1 MTLYSSARLARR
13 ATITALG
20 MFTLG
25 ALAACSGDSTSAGT
39 SKVSV
44 LLTDA
49 PGDVKAAVVTIS
61 EIDLQGSGGSLV
73 LMNTPVTTD
82 LLTLAQSTAQ
92 LVKDA
97 VVPAGTY
104 AQLRFVITGG
114 YIEVENAD
122 GSTSIYASSPTYSGL
137 PVGAQVAGSLQMPS
151 FAQSGLKVILPSGSA
166 TLGSSGKVYLV
177 DFDVAQSF
185 GQDAGGSGK
194 WVMHPVVKATDF
206 ELTGGLTVQLH
217 VGPSVTMPMMNG
229 SALTLAD
236 FTAVVTA
243 SDASTSIVALTDAGN
258 GVFQA
263 QFPFLAPGSYSV
275 NFTAPGGMS
284 FTTTPSVPATVSIT
298 SGQSTTSAFT
308 LTAATVTP

>member
-1 MTLYSSARLARR
+1 MRLNSSAGLARCV
-13 ATITALG
+13 TITALG
-20 MFTLG
+20 LFSLG
-25 ALAACSGDSTSAGT
+25 ALASCSGDSTSAGT

-61 EIDLQGSGGSLV
+61 EIDLQGSGGSQV
-73 LMNTPVTTD
+73 LMTSPVTTD
-82 LLTLAQSTAQ
+82 ILTLANSTAQ

-122 GSTSIYASSPTYSGL
+122 GTTSIYASSPTYSGL
-137 PVGAQVAGSLQMPS
+137 PAGAQVAGTLQMPS
-151 FAQSGLKVILPSGSA
+151 FALSGLKVDLPGGSTTLGGSA
-166 TLGSSGKVYLV
+166 KVYLV
-177 DFDVAQSF
+177 DFNVAQSF
-185 GQDAGGSGK
+185 GQAAGGAGQ

-206 ELTGGLTVQLH
+206 ELTGGLTVQLQ
-217 VGPSVTMPMMNG
+217 VDPTVTMPLVNG
-229 SALTLAD
+229 SALALAD

-243 SDASTSIVALTDAGN
+243 SDASTSSVALTDAGN
-258 GVFQA
+258 GTFQA
-263 QFPFLAPGSYSV
+263 NFPFLAPGSYSV
-275 NFTAPGGMS
+275 NFTAPTGVS
-284 FTTTPSVPATVSIT
+284 FTTTPNAPATVSVT
-298 SGQSTTSAFT
+298 SGQSTTAAFT